1 MLAVD
6 VVPTVATTAI
16 GRKPLARSAPSRAE
30 LGHIQPKV
38 SSLFTRTTFS
48 SPSPSTIIAFS
59 TCCAPDRTHTRE
71 GRSSPRPASPSAD
84 LPAAASRAAASACIS
99 ATDAVSYTIPMND
112 SGSATI
118 SRIQATT
125 TPSSSVAAGDVR
137 HVIALTLSA
146 AAIISPSSAGPL
158 LVLPK
163 YPRKAG

>member
-16 GRKPLARSAPSRAE
+16 GRNPCAMSSTIARSSSRTSMR
-30 LGHIQPKV
+30 KR
-38 SSLFTRTTFS
+38 SSLRTRTTFS

-59 TCCAPDRTHTRE
+59 TLLCAWSDAYTRN
-71 GRSSPRPASPSAD
+71 GFSSARPTSPRVRIS
-84 LPAAASRAAASACIS
+84 LPAASRAAASACIS
-99 ATDAVSYTIPMND
+99 ATDAVSYTMPMNA
-112 SGSATI
+112 SGSPII
-118 SRIQATT
+118 SRIHAST

-146 AAIISPSSAGPL
+146 AAIISPRSAGPL

-163 YPRKAG
+163 